1 MTDANSVEINPKTPH
16 NVIDLMEEQKSITN
30 LGGTMRL
37 GAYACH
43 LKSGTKVA
51 EAYGTLDIE
60 ERHRHRFEFN
70 DEFRKQF
77 EKSGMT
83 FAGENPETHLVEV
96 MELPDKKW
104 YIGTQYHPEYSSTV
118 LNPHPLFMD
127 FVRAAIET
135 KNERAV
141 K

>member
-1 MTDANSVEINPKTPH
+1 
-16 NVIDLMEEQKSITN
+16 MEEQKSITN

-51 EAYGTLDIE
+51 EAYGKLDIE
-60 ERHRHRFEFN
+60 ERHRHCFEFN
-70 DEFRKQF
+70 EEFRKQF
-77 EKSGMT
+77 EDSGMV

-96 MELPDKKW
+96 MELPNKKW

-118 LNPHPLFMD
+118 LSPHPLFID
-127 FVRAAIET
+127 FVRAAINN
-135 KNERAV
+135 KNQRAA